1 LVFRIKGSPYV
12 YQKALMQA
20 AVRVREKTL
29 RITYWPLNNLIIW
42 DFDQPLQLY
51 EVSALALK
59 NKNKTRGSKRK
70 KASA

>member
-1 LVFRIKGSPYV
+1 
-12 YQKALMQA
+12 MQA

>member
-1 LVFRIKGSPYV
+1 
-12 YQKALMQA
+12 MQA
-20 AVRVREKTL
+20 AVKVREKTL
-29 RITYWPLNNLIIW
+29 RITYWPLNNLILW

>member
-1 LVFRIKGSPYV
+1 
-12 YQKALMQA
+12 MQA

-59 NKNKTRGSKRK
+59 NKNKTRESKRK

>member
-1 LVFRIKGSPYV
+1 
-12 YQKALMQA
+12 MQA

-59 NKNKTRGSKRK
+59 IKNKTRGSKRK